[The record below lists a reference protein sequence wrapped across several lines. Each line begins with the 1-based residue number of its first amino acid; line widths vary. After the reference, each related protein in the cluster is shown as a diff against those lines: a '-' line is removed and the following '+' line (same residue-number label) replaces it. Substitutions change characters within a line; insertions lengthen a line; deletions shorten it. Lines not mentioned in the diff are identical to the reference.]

1 MPNKDYIV
9 GGKILN
15 THGIKGWLIIRS
27 YTHPVENIFEYDLS
41 INSSDGFQELRIDE
55 YRILPKKV
63 IIKIK
68 SIDTINN
75 TEPYIN
81 QEIFVSKQD
90 LPVTDK
96 NEYYWHQLIGR
107 EVFNENKKRI
117 GLVKSI
123 FPTKSN
129 DVLVLECPSDDKKN
143 EEILIPFIKDYV
155 LQVSDKEDI
164 IIVKWENEF

>member
-9 GGKILN
+9 VGKILN
-15 THGIKGWLIIRS
+15 THGIKGWLIIKS
-27 YTHPVENIFEYDLS
+27 YTHPIENIFEYDLS
-41 INSSDGFQELRIDE
+41 INSSDGFQELEIDE

-68 SIDTINN
+68 SIETIND
-75 TEPYIN
+75 TERYIN